1 MDMMLFV
8 LVVVILG
15 AVSDAARGLIPNWLT
30 MAGVSG
36 GITLQ
41 TAHDG
46 LSGLV
51 GSLAG
56 YCVGIALLIGFYAC
70 GGMGAGDVKLLGAV
84 GSCLGPFGVMQ
95 AAVAIALFGGLYAL
109 GVSCRHRGWRTMLR
123 SVYAGCLT
131 IALTGCPA
139 PSATSTGPE
148 PLLRYGIVI
157 ALGTALTLW
166 WRGDLSLIS

>member
-84 GSCLGPFGVMQ
+84 GSCLGPFGVMH
-95 AAVAIALFGGLYAL
+95 AALATAVLGGIYALALGCRRWGMLATYRYIVTGCLTVLLTSRAFPGAISDSSSPLVLRYGVAIAL
-109 GVSCRHRGWRTMLR
+109 
-123 SVYAGCLT
+123 
-131 IALTGCPA
+131 
-139 PSATSTGPE
+139 
-148 PLLRYGIVI
+148 
-157 ALGTALTLW
+157 GTTLSLW
-166 WRGDLSLIS
+166 WRGQ

>member
-8 LVVVILG
+8 LVVVVLG
-15 AVSDAARGLIPNWLT
+15 ALSDAARGLIPNWLT

-36 GITLQ
+36 GIILQ
-41 TAHDG
+41 TAHNG
-46 LSGLV
+46 LSGLAA
-51 GSLAG
+51 SLAG
-56 YCVGIALLIGFYAC
+56 CCVGIALLIGVYAC

-95 AAVAIALFGGLYAL
+95 AAVPIALFGGLYAL
-109 GVSCRHRGWRTMLR
+109 GVSCRHWGWRTTVR
-123 SVYAGCLT
+123 TVYAGCLT

-139 PSATSTGPE
+139 PSATSTAPE